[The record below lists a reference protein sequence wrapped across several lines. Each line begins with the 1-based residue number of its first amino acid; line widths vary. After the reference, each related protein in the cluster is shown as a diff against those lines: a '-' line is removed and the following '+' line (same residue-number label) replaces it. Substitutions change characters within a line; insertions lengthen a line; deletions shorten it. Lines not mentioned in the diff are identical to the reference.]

1 MTILENAVFSL
12 RYFIRVGLIFYWIGR
27 LLSVQWS
34 CCSRQSGNKAA
45 ICPRRFLYLREES
58 LPITAS
64 SLPTADQRPHR
75 SLKVAQAAAQIA
87 YDHRGQDIVL
97 LDLREMTAVFDYFLL
112 VTGASRRQLHA
123 IADEIE
129 HNLKDQFGEKL
140 IGMEGYAAGT
150 WVLQDYGD
158 LIIHLFD
165 DKAREY
171 YALEQL
177 WTGAKRIDWQP
188 AVPPHIAKLD

>member
-1 MTILENAVFSL
+1 LTVDPAYNGMVVLDSRIKTTISPLCKL
-12 RYFIRVGLIFYWIGR
+12 HL
-27 LLSVQWS
+27 Q
-34 CCSRQSGNKAA
+34 
-45 ICPRRFLYLREES
+45 EES

-64 SLPTADQRPHR
+64 CLPTPDQRQQR
-75 SLKVAQAAAQIA
+75 SLHVAQAAAQVA
-87 YDHRGQDIVL
+87 YDNLGQDIVL
-97 LDLREMTAVFDYFLL
+97 LDLREMTAVFDFFLL

-129 HNLKDQFGEKL
+129 HNLKDHFGEKL
-140 IGMEGYAAGT
+140 MGMEGYAAGT

-158 LIIHLFD
+158 LVIHLFD
-165 DKAREY
+165 DKARDY